1 MLTSSVSTRVSLT
14 PDARRA
20 TGTAHKKSCGRETG
34 MRQQIGFLLQ
44 YGMLIFLPM
53 LLYYSVVVG
62 FRWLVVMPAS
72 IAAAAA
78 VFWIG
83 HKLRET

>member
-1 MLTSSVSTRVSLT
+1 
-14 PDARRA
+14 
-20 TGTAHKKSCGRETG
+20 